1 MTKLISI
8 HSFRGGTGKSN
19 TTANLAVMIAKTGRR
34 VAIIDTDI
42 QSPGVHVLFSLDPS
56 RVTYTLNDYLWS
68 KCKIEEAAYDVTDS
82 VVGNADESGRTRL
95 FLVPSAIDTGAI
107 AKILREGYDV
117 GMLNDGLH
125 ELADRLKLDVLLI
138 DTHPGVNEE
147 TLLSIA
153 ISDLLLLIM
162 RPDNQ
167 DFQGTAVTAELARR
181 LDVKKMLLMV
191 NKVPPSMDREALRQ
205 KVEDLYG
212 VEVAG
217 ILPLNEEI
225 VNVASGA
232 IFTNRYPQHPF
243 TRCLVQ
249 VVDRV
254 LQCLA

>member
-1 MTKLISI
+1 M
-8 HSFRGGTGKSN
+8 
-19 TTANLAVMIAKTGRR
+19 
-34 VAIIDTDI
+34 
-42 QSPGVHVLFSLDPS
+42 HVLFSLDPS
-56 RVTYTLNDYLWS
+56 RVKHTLNDYLWS

-82 VVGNADESGRTRL
+82 VVGKADESGRTRL

-117 GMLNDGLH
+117 GMLNDGLN

-181 LDVKKMLLMV
+181 
-191 NKVPPSMDREALRQ
+191 PRRQ
-205 KVEDLYG
+205 KD
-212 VEVAG
+212 VADG
-217 ILPLNEEI
+217 EQSAA
-225 VNVASGA
+225 VDGSRSASPEGGKTSTA
-232 IFTNRYPQHPF
+232 WKWRHPAAERRNRQRGQRRDFYHRYPQHPF

-254 LQCLA
+254 LECLA